1 MGDIPRLIVTGTHS
15 GVGKTTITAGII
27 AALRRRGLTPQPFK
41 VGPDYIDPT
50 YHRLAA
56 GQPCRNLDT
65 WMVPPERTASL
76 FARACRDADVAV
88 IEGVMGLYDG
98 FGYEEDTGST
108 AHVACL
114 LAAPV
119 VLVIDAQKMAR
130 SAGAVA
136 LGYQQFAPD
145 VQIAGI
151 IVNRVGSESH
161 GTGVRRAIEQATGLS
176 VLGWLTHDDALQVP
190 EAHLGLVPTE
200 EAGDWQ
206 HFIDAAAVTVE
217 KYLDVDRLL
226 GLAESAA
233 TFVDAHPLH
242 SLVHGP
248 SSDVPHMRPR
258 KGDRPRIAVARDAA
272 FSFYYEDNLDLLQA
286 AGAELISFS
295 PLDDGALPVDTE
307 ALYIGGGFPE
317 RYAGDLAANKRMLQA
332 IRDAQAA
339 GIPIYAECGGFM
351 YMMEQ
356 IVDHDG
362 VSHAG
367 VGLVPG
373 RAVMQNWRV
382 RIGYCEVT
390 APAGNWLLPTCET
403 ARGHT
408 FHWSDWHAL
417 GVGEVPSARA
427 AWHIVPRCGGDLQPE
442 GYADGNL
449 LASYVHLHFAWN
461 PAIASRFVL
470 TATERHTE

>member
-1 MGDIPRLIVTGTHS
+1 MADIPRLIVAGTHS

-27 AALRRRGLTPQPFK
+27 ATLRRRELTLQPFK

-56 GQPCRNLDT
+56 GRPCRNLDT
-65 WMVPPERTASL
+65 WMVPSERTASL
-76 FARACRDADVAV
+76 FARACRYVDVAV

-108 AHVACL
+108 AHVARML
-114 LAAPV
+114 DAPV
-119 VLVIDAQKMAR
+119 VLVVDAQKMAR

-161 GTGVRRAIEQATGLS
+161 GAGVRRAIEQATGLP
-176 VLGWLTHDDALQVP
+176 VLGCLTRDDALEVP

-200 EAGDWQ
+200 EAGDWSS
-206 HFIDAAAVTVE
+206 FIDAAAATVE
-217 KYLDVDRLL
+217 KRLDVDRLL
-226 GLAESAA
+226 RVAQAASDLSSQADLSDTFDDLRLGESAERR
-233 TFVDAHPLH
+233 
-242 SLVHGP
+242 
-248 SSDVPHMRPR
+248 RPV
-258 KGDRPRIAVARDAA
+258 IAVARDAA
-272 FSFYYEDNLDLLQA
+272 FNFYYEDNFDLLRA

-295 PLDDGALPVDTE
+295 PLDDSALPTGTD

-317 RYAGDLAANKRMLQA
+317 RYAGDLATNRSMLLA
-332 IRDAQAA
+332 IRDAHAA

-351 YMMEQ
+351 YLMEQ

-362 VSHAG
+362 AGHTG

-373 RAVMQNWRV
+373 RAVMQNRRV

-390 APAGNWLLPTCET
+390 APAGNWLLPAGET

-417 GVGEVPSARA
+417 GSGEVPSARA
-427 AWHIVPRCGGDLQPE
+427 AWQIVPRRGGDLQSE

-461 PAIASRFVL
+461 PAIARRFVAA
-470 TATERHTE
+470 TAT